1 MHAAAGGKQANF
13 ARAAREAVERLV
25 ADNAAAAAAEG
36 GRVERE
42 LARGMGDGGLP
53 TPPPP
58 PPGRR

>member
-1 MHAAAGGKQANF
+1 MHAAAEGKQANV
-13 ARAAREAVERLV
+13 ARVAREAVERLV
-25 ADNAAAAAAEG
+25 ADNAAAAAEG

-42 LARGMGDGGLP
+42 AARGMGDGGLP